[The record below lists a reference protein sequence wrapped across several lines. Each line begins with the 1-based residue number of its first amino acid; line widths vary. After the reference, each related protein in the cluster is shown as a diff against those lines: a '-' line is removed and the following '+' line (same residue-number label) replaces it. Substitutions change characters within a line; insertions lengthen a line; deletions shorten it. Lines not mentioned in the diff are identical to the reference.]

1 VSEHT
6 SYKYRTHAFE
16 AMRKS
21 TWIPPVFTTGIGAVD
36 ARTRTTAA
44 NADTGGRKERLIAKK
59 KRKGVEGFE
68 P

>member
-1 VSEHT
+1 
-6 SYKYRTHAFE
+6 
-16 AMRKS
+16 MRKS